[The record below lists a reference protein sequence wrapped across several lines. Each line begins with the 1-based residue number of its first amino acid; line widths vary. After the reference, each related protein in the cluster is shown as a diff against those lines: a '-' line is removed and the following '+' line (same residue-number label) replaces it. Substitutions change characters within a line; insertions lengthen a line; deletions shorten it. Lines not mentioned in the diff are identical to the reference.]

1 MRIALFSTLLIC
13 WILFPDYSSL
23 CTTLYRMNSQFTQ
36 YLSWNAVSLTRCIVR
51 VYITTLPHRPRF
63 LKNPYKRPA
72 RKKKKKTFSP
82 PIHCT
87 ALEPACFVSFH
98 VLQKKGHLSIHPAF
112 FANGPSSS
120 GAFSHRLLH
129 KNGKRQTTPNS
140 SSNLLP
146 LMPHA
151 QGSLVQAQ
159 DSSRTMVRMEELPNF
174 KDAVSL

>member
-1 MRIALFSTLLIC
+1 MERSLSHSMHC
-13 WILFPDYSSL
+13 SSVHYNSSPQAQISQESL
-23 CTTLYRMNSQFTQ
+23 QKACT
-36 YLSWNAVSLTRCIVR
+36 
-51 VYITTLPHRPRF
+51 
-63 LKNPYKRPA
+63 KEE
-72 RKKKKKTFSP
+72 KKTFSP

-129 KNGKRQTTPNS
+129 KNGKRQATPNS

-151 QGSLVQAQ
+151 PGSLVQVL